1 VKAEMALPRLVAAA
15 REAPALLLA
24 RREAHP
30 AGAVVGLASVALGV
44 LAYRNDWPARD
55 TLAAIGFG
63 GVLVG
68 LVLHSLWHRPGAGW
82 RVDFASRR
90 VEPEGLRGDPVQIEG
105 EGWTL
110 VTAPGDRRTHVAI
123 DLRHRDRGR
132 VARLI
137 DRPARGKADIQGLS
151 QLADV
156 LAERLQVERAG
167 PRA

>member
-1 VKAEMALPRLVAAA
+1 VKAELALPRLVAAA
-15 REAPALLLA
+15 RQDAAVLLA
-24 RREAHP
+24 RRESHP
-30 AGAVVGLASVALGV
+30 AGAVIGLVAVVVGV
-44 LAYRNDWPARD
+44 LAYRSEWAFRD

-63 GVLVG
+63 GLLVG

-82 RVDFASRR
+82 RVDFTRR
-90 VEPEGLRGDPVQIEG
+90 LVEPEGQRGEPVQIEG

-110 VTAPGDRRTHVAI
+110 VTAPGDRRAHVAI

-132 VARLI
+132 VARLL
-137 DRPARGKADIQGLS
+137 DRPARGQSDIQGLS

-167 PRA
+167 PRV